1 MSIAQSKKED
11 ALQKEGNLKRILKL
25 LLAGPIARALTLFI
39 LRLSR
44 ALVSVFSYARTY
56 ALFPKAHADDV
67 YIDWSASV
75 GYPERIQFGRHVRVG
90 PGAVLG
96 GFGGITIG
104 ENVRLS
110 RGARLETGGLDFTAP
125 LPYPHISKPIR
136 IDDDVWVG
144 THAVILGGVTVGRG
158 AIIGA
163 QAVVTKDVPSHSI
176 VVGNPAKVARTNTP
190 KVSA

>member
-1 MSIAQSKKED
+1 M
-11 ALQKEGNLKRILKL
+11 QKDKFLKQVLKL
-25 LLAGPIARALTLFI
+25 LLAGPIVRFLSRLF
-39 LRLSR
+39 LALSR
-44 ALVSVFSYARTY
+44 AMVSVLSYAKTY

-67 YIDWSASV
+67 YIDWTASV
-75 GYPERIQFGRHVRVG
+75 GYPERIQFGKHVRVG

-136 IDDDVWVG
+136 IDNDVWVG

-163 QAVVTKDVPSHSI
+163 QAVVTKDVPSHSV
-176 VVGNPAKVARTNTP
+176 VVGNPAKVVRTTTQQ
-190 KVSA
+190 VSVQ